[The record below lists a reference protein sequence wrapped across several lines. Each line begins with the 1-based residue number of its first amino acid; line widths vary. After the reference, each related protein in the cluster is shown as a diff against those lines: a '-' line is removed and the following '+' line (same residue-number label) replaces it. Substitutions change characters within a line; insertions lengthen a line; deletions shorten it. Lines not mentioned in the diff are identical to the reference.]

1 MRDELQPLLHAV
13 QRNCH
18 ITDARSAGDYT
29 LCVYLLKMR
38 EYFRWEKGYDFRQK
52 LTERDVGEWLR
63 ERELFWESIEDE
75 SFAELPIEGDYYDP
89 FDNAAIN
96 AALQPHGLVYSG
108 GLGVR
113 STPHFFLGQLAH
125 AEQQPDMTV
134 LVSNSEYARD
144 LTAPPAMSREGTI
157 FIRRESVRRMV
168 WERIEEWRWNRLENA
183 MGRAIACFDF
193 DGDAAT
199 ALEAM
204 TDSVLDLVLLH
215 EKGEVLAGK
224 RLGPEWEAMLA
235 GLPHSG
241 AELMVRAVR
250 DHLADSLTTLPGL
263 VDSGSDAS
271 LHFFFANQS
280 NMRKHL
286 FPSAGRAYD
295 RWLEHGGREA
305 FAELA
310 SLGESHWGE
319 LAERMLALYRE
330 SPDDLAA
337 HLQELVESNSL

>member
-1 MRDELQPLLHAV
+1 MFVPRLQPQLVVGLH
-13 QRNCH
+13 
-18 ITDARSAGDYT
+18 
-29 LCVYLLKMR
+29 LPL
-38 EYFRWEKGYDFRQK
+38 
-52 LTERDVGEWLR
+52 DVGAWLR

-75 SFAELPIEGDYYDP
+75 SFEELPIDGDYYDP

-96 AALQPHGLVYSG
+96 AALGPHGLVYSG
-108 GLGVR
+108 GIGIR

-125 AEQQPDMTV
+125 AEQHTDMTV
-134 LVSNSEYARD
+134 LVANSEYARD

-183 MGRAIACFDF
+183 MGRAIGCFDF
-193 DGDAAT
+193 DRDPQI
-199 ALEAM
+199 ALEEM
-204 TDSVLDLVLLH
+204 TDAVLDIVLLH

-235 GLPHSG
+235 TLPHSG

-263 VDSGSDAS
+263 VRDGSDAS
-271 LHFFFANQS
+271 LHFFFANQG

-286 FPSAGRAYD
+286 FPLLAQTYEQ
-295 RWLEHGGREA
+295 WLEQGDRAVFEKLVP
-305 FAELA
+305 LA
-310 SLGESHWGE
+310 ESHWNE
-319 LAERMLALYRE
+319 LAGQMLALYWKN
-330 SPDDLAA
+330 PDDLAA
-337 HLQELVESNSL
+337 RLSALGESNPL